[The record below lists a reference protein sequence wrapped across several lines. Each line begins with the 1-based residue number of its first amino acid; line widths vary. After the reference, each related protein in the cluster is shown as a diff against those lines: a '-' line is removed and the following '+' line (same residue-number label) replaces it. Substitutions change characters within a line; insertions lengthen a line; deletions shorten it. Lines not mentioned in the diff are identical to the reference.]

1 MEKYSHGGEIYNK
14 KVTLDYSTNI
24 NPLGLPSSVKSALI
38 NNMDQFVLYPDNNCS
53 TLSTAIADYEQIKKD
68 FIICGNGASD
78 LIFRLC
84 FALKPQKAL
93 LLAPTFSEYEKALHA
108 AGSEIDYY
116 LLDEKEKFAIT
127 DKLVDDLNESID
139 ILFLC
144 NPNNPVGNM
153 IRQDVLEKIMYKC
166 LECNIFLVMDECFLD
181 FVAGGKDYSLK
192 RYVKDID
199 SLFVLKAFTKIY
211 AMAGLRLGYG
221 MCSNTQ
227 LLTNMQ
233 NMGPSWNVSIPAQI
247 AGVEALKQSE
257 YIQETEVIIKKE
269 RSYLYNNLLEL
280 GLKVFEPSANYIFFK
295 SIDELYEVMLA
306 KGILIRQCDNYN
318 QLSREYYRI
327 AVRNHEDNIELI
339 NQLRNVNLTKT
350 TDRR

>member
-24 NPLGLPSSVKSALI
+24 NPLGLPPSVKSTLI
-38 NNMDQFVLYPDNNCS
+38 NNMDQFVLYPDNTCG
-53 TLSTAIADYEQIKKD
+53 TLSTAIADYEQINKD

-84 FALKPQKAL
+84 FALKPKKAL

-108 AGSEIDYY
+108 AGSDIDYY
-116 LLDEKEKFAIT
+116 LLDEKEEFDIT
-127 DKLVDDLNESID
+127 DKVVDNLNESID

-144 NPNNPVGNM
+144 NPNNPVGNL
-153 IRQDVLEKIMYKC
+153 ISQDVLEKIMNKC
-166 LECNIFLVMDECFLD
+166 LECKIFLVMDECFLD
-181 FVAGGKDYSLK
+181 FVEGGKEYSLK
-192 RYVKDID
+192 RYVKDKD
-199 SLFVLKAFTKIY
+199 SLFILKAFTKIY

-221 MCSNTQ
+221 ICSNTQ
-227 LLTNMQ
+227 LLIRMQ

-247 AGVEALKQSE
+247 AGVEALKQQE
-257 YIQETEVIIKKE
+257 YIHETEVLIKRE

-280 GLKVFEPSANYIFFK
+280 GLKVYQPSANYIFFK
-295 SIDELYEVMLA
+295 SIGELYDVMLT

-318 QLSREYYRI
+318 QLSQEYYRI

-339 NQLRNVNLTKT
+339 NQLRNENLTKT
-350 TDRR
+350 ADRS